1 MQISEFDNFKNIYY
15 NKPVNAY
22 SLRSGFMSNC
32 KIRPQGDKGEIID
45 ALLHK
50 NLFKM
55 PDGRQF
61 YEASEKELELILNEY
76 IENEQ
81 YFSF

>member
-1 MQISEFDNFKNIYY
+1 MSE
-15 NKPVNAY
+15 
-22 SLRSGFMSNC
+22 MS
-32 KIRPQGDKGEIID
+32 KHTKKDKGEIID

-61 YEASEKELELILNEY
+61 YEASEKELRQVLNSQQISGSPY
-76 IENEQ
+76 PL
-81 YFSF
+81 Y